1 MNEKTIDYYN
11 KNAKEFVGRTVG
23 TDMGFCQ
30 KKFIEL
36 LEPGSLILDA
46 GCGSGRDS
54 KFFLG
59 QGFRV
64 QAIDASSKMCQMA
77 SEYTGLPVKCTRFEE
92 IAYDSEFDGVW
103 ACASL
108 LHVKKQ
114 ELPDILWKFHKA
126 LKAGGIMYASFKY
139 GNKEEERLER
149 FFSDYKMD
157 ELKNVFLQDGLF
169 ELVQISKTK
178 DARPDYEGKPWLNII
193 VRKN

>member
-1 MNEKTIDYYN
+1 MS
-11 KNAKEFVGRTVG
+11 
-23 TDMGFCQ
+23 FCQ
-30 KKFIEL
+30 KRFIEL

-77 SEYTGLPVKCTRFEE
+77 SEYTGLPVKCTRFEKIE
-92 IAYDSEFDGVW
+92 YDSKFDGVW

-108 LHVKKQ
+108 LHVKKK

-126 LKAGGIMYASFKY
+126 LKADGIMYASFKY
-139 GNKEEERLER
+139 GNREEERLER
-149 FFSDYKMD
+149 FFSDYKID
-157 ELKNVFLQDGLF
+157 ELKNVFLQNGLF
-169 ELVQISKTK
+169 ELVQIFKTK
-178 DARPDYEGKPWLNII
+178 DVRPDYENKPWLNII
-193 VRKN
+193 LRKN